1 MQNALAIIYG
11 NLQAVCINLHWQY
24 TQLQFEKNINIS
36 LSMEY
41 NTTVRN
47 AVQTV

>member
-24 TQLQFEKNINIS
+24 TQLQFEKK
-36 LSMEY
+36 LKHKLFHG
-41 NTTVRN
+41 
-47 AVQTV
+47 VQHNC